1 MVLFHHKAKQE
12 TKLIETSNPL
22 FVASSS
28 SLLAQYIMH
37 VAAVF
42 FSFPNDACWI
52 DEGGGMWLYIAI
64 QNIMQETRQCM
75 HGLLN

>member
-42 FSFPNDACWI
+42 FFPFQMMLVGLMKEAAC
-52 DEGGGMWLYIAI
+52 GY
-64 QNIMQETRQCM
+64 T
-75 HGLLN
+75 